1 MNYETLENYM
11 TNEEYAT
18 TLVKRALD
26 ILKKDNQR
34 KAQSLTLEELCVIK
48 SILLCVIDMYKN
60 GEIEFVRGKY
70 AQVKL
75 LVDKIDNILQEKKL

>member
-1 MNYETLENYM
+1 MNCETLENYM

-48 SILLCVIDMYKN
+48 SILLCLIDMYKD
-60 GEIEFVRGKY
+60 GAIEFVSGGCD
-70 AQVKL
+70 QVKL
-75 LVDKIDNILQEKKL
+75 LVNKIDNILHEKKL